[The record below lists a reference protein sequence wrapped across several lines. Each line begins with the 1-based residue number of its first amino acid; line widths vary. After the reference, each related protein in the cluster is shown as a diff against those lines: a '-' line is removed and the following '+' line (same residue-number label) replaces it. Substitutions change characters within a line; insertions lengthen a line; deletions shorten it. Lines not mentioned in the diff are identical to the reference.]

1 MSEQP
6 GPTREEQDQAPERLP
21 EEDAMRYPG
30 HDDPQS
36 VEDPDPSSADS

>member
-6 GPTREEQDQAPERLP
+6 GPTPEEHEEAPERLP

-30 HDDPQS
+30 HEDPHA
-36 VEDPDPSSADS
+36 VDDPDPSSADS